1 MPTQLFEP
9 RKEAR
14 TAPRK
19 AAKPSLDLLR
29 RLERLLDT
37 TAELHRTACRLI
49 LGFVM
54 LPHACQ
60 KMFGWFGGMG
70 FSGTLQSF
78 RDHLGIPTTLAVL
91 VILAEFLG
99 SLSLILGFLG
109 RVGAAAVTAVMLG
122 AIFLVHAP
130 NGFFMN
136 WTGKAPGEGFEY
148 HLLAIGLALPVLIKG
163 SGALSVD
170 LALLRRLRK
179 DRTEAA

>member
-9 RKEAR
+9 RKEVR
-14 TAPRK
+14 TAPGK
-19 AAKPSLDLLR
+19 TTKPSLGVLR

-37 TAELHRTACRLI
+37 TAELYRTACRLI

-54 LPHACQ
+54 LAHGSQ
-60 KMFGWFGGMG
+60 KMFGWFGGSG
-70 FSGTLQSF
+70 FSGTVQGF
-78 RDHLGIPTTLAVL
+78 REHLGIPTAMAVL

-99 SLSLILGFLG
+99 SLGLIFGLLG
-109 RVGAAAVTAVMLG
+109 RVGAGCVIAVMLG

-136 WTGKAPGEGFEY
+136 WSGKAPGEGFEY

-170 LALLRRLRK
+170 LALVRRLRK
-179 DRTEAA
+179 DRTNAA